1 MSGSRQRIAR
11 CGNFG
16 ESRRV
21 GGSTKIVVNDVTGVN
36 LTRSRRNSNC
46 ILRNEDEKSIN
57 NDNDTPG
64 SGIVGWRIF
73 RAWIIAE
80 ATIGLQQI
88 PSNCYVH
95 RDDLLGWFH
104 MRLRDYCHLLFRVTS
119 HVILMLGKAK
129 FRELVRV
136 LIYSND
142 YLKGRWEFMV
152 MGDSCLGGNLG
163 REFGSCSQWDIF
175 RGSE

>member
-1 MSGSRQRIAR
+1 MMSGSRQRIAR

-64 SGIVGWRIF
+64 SGIVG
-73 RAWIIAE
+73 
-80 ATIGLQQI
+80 
-88 PSNCYVH
+88 
-95 RDDLLGWFH
+95 
-104 MRLRDYCHLLFRVTS
+104 
-119 HVILMLGKAK
+119 
-129 FRELVRV
+129 
-136 LIYSND
+136 
-142 YLKGRWEFMV
+142 
-152 MGDSCLGGNLG
+152 
-163 REFGSCSQWDIF
+163 
-175 RGSE
+175 